1 LFTNKK
7 LTFSSEV
14 KALKGRSLSSMKNA
28 EVLQII
34 AMILLLIGGLNWGL
48 IGIFEWNFIATV
60 FGYTSVL
67 TRTIYSLAGIAAV
80 YRIVTWVRT
89 KD

>member
-1 LFTNKK
+1 
-7 LTFSSEV
+7 
-14 KALKGRSLSSMKNA
+14 MKNA
-28 EVLQII
+28 DVLQTI

-80 YRIVTWVRT
+80 YRILVWAKTE
-89 KD
+89 K

>member
-1 LFTNKK
+1 
-7 LTFSSEV
+7 
-14 KALKGRSLSSMKNA
+14 MKNTH
-28 EVLQII
+28 VLQTI

-67 TRTIYSLAGIAAV
+67 TRTIYSLAGIAAI
-80 YRIVTWVRT
+80 YRILVWA
-89 KD
+89 KHAK

>member
-1 LFTNKK
+1 
-7 LTFSSEV
+7 
-14 KALKGRSLSSMKNA
+14 MKNA

>member
-1 LFTNKK
+1 
-7 LTFSSEV
+7 
-14 KALKGRSLSSMKNA
+14 MKNA
-28 EVLQII
+28 HVLQTI

-67 TRTIYSLAGIAAV
+67 TRTIYALAGIAAV
-80 YRIVTWVRT
+80 YRILVWAKTE
-89 KD
+89 K

>member
-1 LFTNKK
+1 
-7 LTFSSEV
+7 
-14 KALKGRSLSSMKNA
+14 MKNA
-28 EVLQII
+28 QVLQTI

-67 TRTIYSLAGIAAV
+67 TRTIYALAGVAAV
-80 YRIVTWVRT
+80 YRILVWAKASR
-89 KD
+89 

>member
-1 LFTNKK
+1 
-7 LTFSSEV
+7 
-14 KALKGRSLSSMKNA
+14 MKNTQ
-28 EVLQII
+28 VLQTI

-67 TRTIYSLAGIAAV
+67 TRTIYSLVGIAAV
-80 YRIVTWVRT
+80 YRILVWAKTE
-89 KD
+89 K

>member
-1 LFTNKK
+1 
-7 LTFSSEV
+7 
-14 KALKGRSLSSMKNA
+14 MKNA
-28 EVLQII
+28 HVLQTI

-67 TRTIYSLAGIAAV
+67 TRTIYALAGIAAV
-80 YRIVTWVRT
+80 FRILVWAKTE
-89 KD
+89 K

>member
-1 LFTNKK
+1 MNNTH
-7 LTFSSEV
+7 
-14 KALKGRSLSSMKNA
+14 
-28 EVLQII
+28 VLQTI
-34 AMILLLIGGLNWGL
+34 AMIILLIGGLNWGL

-80 YRIVTWVRT
+80 YRILVWA
-89 KD
+89 KHAK